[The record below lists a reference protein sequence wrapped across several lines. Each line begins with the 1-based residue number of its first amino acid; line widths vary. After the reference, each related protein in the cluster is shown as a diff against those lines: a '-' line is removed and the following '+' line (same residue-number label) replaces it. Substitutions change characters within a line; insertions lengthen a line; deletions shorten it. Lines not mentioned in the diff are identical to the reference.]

1 MTTSR
6 DAYWERARMPEGV
19 LPARAWT
26 RPDATSA
33 EAVELDGPWDF
44 AFGHAADGSDLS
56 PFVADA
62 ITVPGHWQLQGYGR
76 PAYTNVEYPFPLDPP
91 HVPSRNPTGEYR
103 RTVEIPENWDSGRV
117 VLRFEGVDSCARV
130 RVDGNRVGVLTG
142 SRLPGEFDITGL
154 VTPGGRHELTVRVH
168 QWSVGSYVE
177 DQDMWWLS
185 GIFRSVLLLHRPE
198 GCVVDHEVVADFD
211 PDTGEGRLDVLVT
224 TADGATAGLTV
235 EGLGLERTLVPGERV
250 RLPAG
255 PVEPWSAERPRL
267 YDATLSTA
275 SERIT
280 LRLGFRRVELTDD
293 GTGGRLISV
302 NGNPV
307 TFRGVNRHEWD
318 LRRGRAVD
326 EAVMRA
332 DVRLMKESNINAVRT
347 SHYPP
352 HPRFLELC
360 DEAGL
365 YVVDECDLETHGY
378 IEDAHTTRPGN
389 PVTRTEW
396 TDPLVDRMRR
406 MIERDKNRPSVI
418 LWSAGN
424 ESGAGAAVDAML
436 RWGRRR
442 DPSRLFLYE
451 GDKSSRLVDAYCLM
465 YPRHEALRAI
475 GRRAEP
481 GHPDAETDRRR
492 RALPFLAIEYAHA
505 MGVGPG
511 GLTEYR
517 EIFEAHPRCQGGFVW
532 EWTDQAIEGPR
543 GEWLYGGDFGEVLH
557 DGNFI
562 ADGLLLPDRT
572 PSPALADVRAV
583 FAPVRVEWKEG
594 GAVLVN
600 RHEVLDLTG
609 FTVRWRLEEDGT
621 AVASLSVPCPTV
633 APGASAALG
642 VPLEITD
649 AYEGPRTRV
658 VRADVLDP
666 HGRTVSRNWHTVA
679 FSPAPE
685 LEPAPRLRSEKGSP
699 SADRPQGGDGLSG
712 GELLDALRRVFGP
725 HRLVPRLWR
734 APIDNERALSW
745 DALEPAWRAAGVHRL
760 EHEHRVTG
768 GSVSIRSAAAGQ
780 TWALIT
786 RLTGRLVDDR
796 LLLGVDM
803 SFEGPAPAP
812 LPRIALDVVAE
823 ERVETLEWF
832 GLGPHESYPDTG
844 QGSTLGRFSATVDAL
859 QTRYVYPQENGQ
871 RGHVTWAAL
880 GAASGQ
886 VVEIRA
892 DRPIGLA
899 VRPWSSEELTRA
911 AHLHELRPD
920 GRTHITLA
928 LATHGVGSASCG
940 PGVLPAHRL
949 AAEPRSVR
957 LLLSRT
963 STPGPSPFG
972 D

>member
-1 MTTSR
+1 MTPQ
-6 DAYWERARMPEGV
+6 DAYWEQTRVPEGV
-19 LPARAWT
+19 LPARAWV

-33 EAVELDGPWDF
+33 DAVELDGPWDF

-103 RTVEIPENWDSGRV
+103 RTIGIPEHWDSGRV

-130 RVDGNRVGVLTG
+130 CVDGRRVGVLTG
-142 SRLPGEFDITGL
+142 SRLPGEFDLTDL

-185 GIFRSVLLLHRPE
+185 GIFRPVLLLHRPA
-198 GCVVDHEVVADFD
+198 GCVVDHEAAADYD
-211 PDTGEGRLDVLVT
+211 PVTGEGHLDVLIT
-224 TADGATAGLTV
+224 TADGATAELTV
-235 EGLGLERTLVPGERV
+235 QELGLSRTLVPGQRV

-267 YDATLSTA
+267 YDATLATP
-275 SERIT
+275 SERIS

-293 GTGGRLISV
+293 RDGGRLISV

-307 TFRGVNRHEWD
+307 MFRGVNRHEWD

-332 DVRLMKESNINAVRT
+332 DVRLMKDSNVNAVRT

-378 IEDAHTTRPGN
+378 IEDACTTRPGN
-389 PVTRTEW
+389 PVTLPEW

-406 MIERDKNRPSVI
+406 MIERDKNRPSV
-418 LWSAGN
+418 LFWSAGN

-436 RWGRRR
+436 RWGRER

-475 GRRAEP
+475 GRRADP
-481 GHPDAETDRRR
+481 GHPDAATDRRR

-505 MGVGPG
+505 MGAGPG
-511 GLTEYR
+511 GLSEYR
-517 EIFEAHPRCQGGFVW
+517 DIFEAHPRCQGGFVW
-532 EWTDQAIEGPR
+532 EWSDQAIEGPG

-583 FAPVRVEWKEG
+583 FAPVRVEWREDR
-594 GAVLVN
+594 AVLVN
-600 RHEVLDLTG
+600 RHEVLDLAG
-609 FTVRWRLEEDGT
+609 FTLRWRLEEDGR
-621 AVASLSVPCPTV
+621 AVASRSAPCPRA
-633 APGASAALG
+633 APGTSVTLG
-642 VPLEITD
+642 APPEIID
-649 AYEGPRTRV
+649 AYAGTGTRV
-658 VRADVLDP
+658 VHVDIVDP
-666 HGRTVSRNWHTVA
+666 HGRTVSRNWHVVA
-679 FSPAPE
+679 SAPPPGFGAATRPGAPE
-685 LEPAPRLRSEKGSP
+685 GA
-699 SADRPQGGDGLSG
+699 DGLAG
-712 GELLDALRRVFGP
+712 GELLGLLRSLLGP

-734 APIDNERALSW
+734 APVDNERAFSG
-745 DALEPAWRAAGVHRL
+745 DPLEAAWRKAGVHRL
-760 EHEHRVTG
+760 EHEQRVAG
-768 GSVSIRSAAAGQ
+768 GSVRIRSAAAGQ

-786 RLTGRLVDDR
+786 RLTGHRVDED

-803 SFEGPAPAP
+803 SFEGPAPTP
-812 LPRIALDVVAE
+812 LPRIALDVVTE
-823 ERVETLEWF
+823 ERIDALEWY

-844 QGSTLGRFSATVDAL
+844 QGNTLGRFSATVDAL
-859 QTRYVYPQENGQ
+859 QTRYVHPQENGE
-871 RGHVTWAAL
+871 RAGVTRAAL
-880 GAASGQ
+880 TSVSGRA
-886 VVEIRA
+886 VEVRA

-911 AHLHELRPD
+911 AHTHELRPD
-920 GRTHITLA
+920 GRTHITFA

-940 PGVLPAHRL
+940 PGVLPAHQL
-949 AAEPRSVR
+949 AAGPQSVR
-957 LLLSRT
+957 LLLTRRER
-963 STPGPSPFG
+963 P
-972 D
+972 